1 MNTYASGDDITI
13 NFTLT
18 KDGAALV
25 SPGLTGAVVS
35 CAMLKPD
42 RSAYAAGTGDVAATI
57 VDASLC
63 TCQVVFLR
71 ATTATIVPGRYLVE
85 AQVTQ
90 SGQVRTY
97 IGAVIE
103 VVNGAKPA

>member
-1 MNTYASGDDITI
+1 MNIYASGDDITI

-18 KDGAALV
+18 KNGAALV
-25 SPGLTGAVVS
+25 SPGLVGAVVS
-35 CAMLKPD
+35 CAMLLSD

-57 VDASLC
+57 LDEALC
-63 TCQVVFLR
+63 TCQVTFPR
-71 ATTATIVPGRYLVE
+71 ATTSTIVPGRYLVE

-90 SGQVRTY
+90 GGQVRTY
-97 IGAVIE
+97 IGAHIE